1 MERVAREQ
9 VDMWVS
15 DDQGDCGK
23 LSLTMDVS
31 QERTYGHVRCARC
44 TKQSIVLNN
53 ILLLLTNVRVR
64 GFEIIIKAL
73 LIS

>member
-1 MERVAREQ
+1 MKRVAREQ
-9 VDMWVS
+9 VDVWVAY
-15 DDQGDCGK
+15 DQGDCGE

-31 QERTYGHVRCARC
+31 QERTYGHIRCARC

-64 GFEIIIKAL
+64 GFEIIVEAL